1 MAKFFIDRPVFAIV
15 IAIVIVLL
23 GGVSIPNL
31 PVASYPQVVP
41 PVVQIVANYRG
52 GNALDLEKTVAQPI
66 EQQLIGLDGMLYFL
80 SRSSNNG
87 TLTIDVTYELGTDPD
102 LATVKTQNK
111 VSLAL
116 PQLPPEVQRVGVTVK
131 KVSTALIAAISLT
144 SPDGRYDSLFLN
156 NYAAINLVDKIG
168 SITGVGD
175 ARLAAQQTYGMR
187 VWVNPDKMAKLK
199 LTATDVDNAIQ
210 EQNRQN
216 PAGSIG
222 QPPVNNGSDFQYP
235 VNATGRL
242 LDPQQFSDIVVRA
255 LPDGSLLR
263 LRDIGRVDLGAEDY
277 TTYSAEN
284 GEPAAVLIVNLSPGA
299 NAVDAE
305 NRVRAFLEEA
315 KKTFPAGIQYKIA
328 YDATQ
333 FVRASIKDV
342 AVTLFEAV
350 GLVILVVFVFLQDWR
365 ATLIPLV
372 TVPVS
377 ILGAMALFPAL
388 GFTINMTSM
397 FGLVLA
403 IGIVVDDAIV
413 VVEAVQLNIDRGMMP
428 REATMHAMAEVS
440 GPVVAIACIL
450 GAVFIPVAFLGGIA
464 GLIYRQFA
472 LTIAASVLISAF
484 SALSL
489 SPALCAMILRPKRES
504 SLQSRLFAWFNRSFT
519 WTTHRYLGG
528 VGWLLRKPLL
538 TLVALGAF
546 FVCAGA
552 LFRSLPS
559 GFLPDEDQGVVL
571 CSIRLP
577 DGASVERTRRV
588 TEQVDAIFRSIPG
601 VTDATVLGGTDITTG
616 TVNSNV
622 ATIFATLA
630 PWEQRKKKSEQLAGI
645 LAQAREKFR
654 GVKDGVVFAFGMPP
668 IQGLSNAG
676 GFEFMLEDRTG
687 GDTQQL
693 SDAAQV
699 VLEAAGQRPE
709 LTNMNST
716 FRNNVPQ
723 YKVDL
728 DTEKAQTLG
737 IPVTDVYNALQTFL
751 GGLYVNDF
759 NRFSRTW
766 RVTLQ
771 AEQEYR
777 DNPDD
782 ISRFYVRTAN
792 GDMVPLSTLVK
803 VQRMTGPE
811 VIYRYNRFRTAKI
824 VGQNA
829 IGYSSGQSAT
839 AMDQIGDRNLP
850 TGFAYEWTGTV
861 FQQKLS
867 EGKEG
872 YLFGFAGVMVFLFL
886 AALYES
892 WSIPFAVVLAV
903 PLGLFG
909 ALLAVYLRDYDYDIY
924 TQIGIVT
931 LIGLAA
937 KNAILIVEYARLRRA
952 EGMTIMDAA
961 VEAAHLRLRPILMTS
976 FAFILGVTPLLAAVG
991 AGGASRRALGT
1002 TVFGGMIAATLLAI
1016 FFVPVLFVVVEQ
1028 IAHRRSGKRRMEEPA
1043 PVTAGGGH

>member
-1 MAKFFIDRPVFAIV
+1 
-15 IAIVIVLL
+15 
-23 GGVSIPNL
+23 
-31 PVASYPQVVP
+31 
-41 PVVQIVANYRG
+41 
-52 GNALDLEKTVAQPI
+52 
-66 EQQLIGLDGMLYFL
+66 MLYFL

-168 SITGVGD
+168 SIPGVGD

-199 LTATDVDNAIQ
+199 LTATDINNAIQ

-222 QPPVNNGSDFQYP
+222 QPPVNTGRDFQYP

-242 LDPQQFSDIVVRA
+242 LDPQQFADIVVRA

-305 NRVRAFLEEA
+305 NRVKAFLEEA

-342 AVTLFEAV
+342 ALTLFEAV

-528 VGWLLRKPLL
+528 VGWLLRKPVL
-538 TLVALGAF
+538 TLMASGCVLRVRGCDCSVRCRRDFCRMRIRAWCCARSDCRMALRWSG
-546 FVCAGA
+546 
-552 LFRSLPS
+552 RS
-559 GFLPDEDQGVVL
+559 
-571 CSIRLP
+571 
-577 DGASVERTRRV
+577 RV

-630 PWEQRKKKSEQLAGI
+630 PWEDRKKKSEQLAGI
-645 LAQAREKFR
+645 IAQAREKFR

-693 SDAAQV
+693 ADAAQL
-699 VLEAAGQRPE
+699 VLDAAAQRPE

-782 ISRFYVRTAN
+782 ISRFYVRTGN

-829 IGYSSGQSAT
+829 IGYSSGQSAN
-839 AMDQIGDRNLP
+839 AMDQIGERNLP

-952 EGMTIMDAA
+952 EGMTIQDAA
-961 VEAAHLRLRPILMTS
+961 IEAAHLRLRPILMTS
-976 FAFILGVTPLLAAVG
+976 FAFILGVTPLLIAIG
-991 AGGASRRALGT
+991 AGAASRRALGT
-1002 TVFGGMIAATLLAI
+1002 TVFGGHDRGHAAGHFLCAGVVCGGGADCASPVGTAAGAGTDSGYGGGRPLRAVVAVCVRGSAGAATGGVRGGAELFAACGASASAI
-1016 FFVPVLFVVVEQ
+1016 SRGPGE
-1028 IAHRRSGKRRMEEPA
+1028 RSKRSRWPI
-1043 PVTAGGGH
+1043 PSGSICFTTTR